1 MIQNWSGIVRFT
13 PKNVYTPETELAL
26 IALVKKCHQQK
37 CHIRVIGSGHSFTR
51 LIETND
57 TLISLDKLQGII
69 NVDRDAHQVTVWG
82 GTKIK
87 VLGEHLA
94 SVGLAQINLGDID
107 VQSIAGAISTGTHGS
122 GATLGSVATQV
133 VGMRLVTASGD
144 VIDCSE
150 TEHRDIFKAAQ
161 VSMGM
166 LGIITQVTLQCMPA
180 YTLDYHWYKQSLQ
193 DVIHNLDKL
202 KQHRH
207 FEFYWL
213 PHTETTLVKTMNIT
227 NQPAQSKSLFRQ
239 FNENVLENLVFWGFS
254 ATARKFP
261 EQSKRIA
268 RMMSTLIS
276 NGHDVTASHETFAT
290 VRMVKFQEME
300 YNIPAEYFVDC
311 LCAIKAAITR
321 EDVSVHFPLECRF
334 VAADDIPLS
343 PAYQRDSAYIAVHMF
358 KGMDYR
364 PYFNLVE
371 DIFRSYNGRPHWGK
385 LHTRTAAEL
394 QTLYPQW
401 DHFMDL
407 RAQLDPD
414 GCFLND
420 YLRSHIDVETS
431 SHMNANQ

>member
-13 PKNVYTPETELAL
+13 PKNLSTPKTEAAL
-26 IALVKKCHQQK
+26 IALVKDCHRQK
-37 CHIRVIGSGHSFTR
+37 RRIRVIGSGHSFTR
-51 LIETND
+51 LIETD
-57 TLISLDKLQGII
+57 DVLISLDKLQGII
-69 NVDRDAHQVTVWG
+69 SVDRNTHQVRVWG

-87 VLGEHLA
+87 ALGQHLA

-122 GATLGSVATQV
+122 GVTLGSVATQV
-133 VGMRLVTASGD
+133 VGLRLITASGD

-150 TEHRDIFKAAQ
+150 TENRDIFKAAQ

-180 YTLDYHWYKQSLQ
+180 YTLDYRWYKQSLQ
-193 DVIHNLDKL
+193 DVLHNLDKL

-207 FEFYWL
+207 FEFYWI
-213 PHTETTLVKTMNIT
+213 PHTNTTLVKTMDIT
-227 NQPAQSKSLFRQ
+227 DQPAQNKSLFRQ
-239 FNENVLENLVFWGFS
+239 FNESVLENLVFWGFS
-254 ATARKFP
+254 ATARQLP
-261 EQSKRIA
+261 GQSKHIA
-268 RMMSTLIS
+268 RIMSTLIS

-300 YNIPAEYFVDC
+300 YNIPAEYFATC

-321 EDVSVHFPLECRF
+321 KNVEVHFPLECRF

-343 PAYQRDSAYIAVHMF
+343 PSSQRESAYIAVHMF
-358 KGMDYR
+358 KGMPYR
-364 PYFNLVE
+364 PYFDLIE
-371 DIFRSYNGRPHWGK
+371 DIFRAYAGRPHWGK
-385 LHTRTAAEL
+385 LHTCTTVEL
-394 QTLYPQW
+394 RALYPQW
-401 DHFMDL
+401 DHFIDL

-420 YLRSHIDVETS
+420 YLRSHIDVIAS
-431 SHMNANQ
+431 VNMNVG